1 MYLYINTYHGKIKGI
16 MKKINTS
23 PLSGMQEL
31 LPTEQ
36 VIFDQLKQKLSDVY
50 HHYGFLSIE
59 TPLIDRQEILLAKAG
74 GDTEKQIYKVIKTA
88 EDDSKSDQA
97 LRFDHTVPLA
107 RYVVE
112 HNNDLAFPFA
122 VTQIGRNFRGERAQR
137 GRFREFYQCDIDII
151 GRERLPIAYDAK
163 VIACIHDALKTFNLP
178 NLVIRI
184 SNRKVLAGFLR
195 ALELSDKTGEISN
208 IIDHAE
214 KVSLEVTR
222 ANLSKLGLTDLQVQQ
237 VCDFMFTHGSY
248 AEVESKLDEILGNK
262 LAAVAEGLNELKQ
275 VFDILNQKQ
284 GISSIIIDFMIIR
297 GLDYYTGTVYE
308 ITLKDHREIGS
319 ISGGGRYENL
329 ASNFTEQKFPGVGG
343 SIGLTRLF
351 FVLCEYNLL
360 PKLEQK
366 NPIDYVIFPLSAAEY
381 AFCFELADYLR
392 NTGKNVDIDFDDRK
406 LGAKFNRATK
416 IADFAIVVGSDEV
429 AKRSVQAKDLVSG
442 ELHEIKL

>member
-1 MYLYINTYHGKIKGI
+1 

-36 VIFDQLKQKLSDVY
+36 AIFNQLKQNISDVY

-112 HNNDLAFPFA
+112 HNNDLAFPFS

-137 GRFREFYQCDIDII
+137 GRFREFYQCDADII
-151 GRERLPIAYDAK
+151 GREKLPIAYDAK

-178 NLVIRI
+178 NMVIRI
-184 SNRKVLAGFLR
+184 SNRKVLAGFLQ
-195 ALELSDKTGEISN
+195 ALNLSDKTGAISN
-208 IIDHAE
+208 VIDHAE
-214 KVSLEVTR
+214 KVPLETTCEHL
-222 ANLSKLGLTDLQVQQ
+222 AELGLSETEVGQ
-237 VCDFMFTHGSY
+237 VCDFMFTNGSY
-248 AEVESKLDEILGNK
+248 SEIENKLTEILGDK
-262 LAAVAEGLNELKQ
+262 IEAVREGLNELKE
-275 VFDILNQKQ
+275 VFTILDQKQ
-284 GISSIIIDFMIIR
+284 GISSTIIDFMIIR
-297 GLDYYTGTVYE
+297 GLDYYTGTIYE
-308 ITLKDHREIGS
+308 IMLKDHREIGS

-329 ASNFTEQKFPGVGG
+329 ASNFTDQKFPGVGG

-351 FVLCEYNLL
+351 FVLREYNLL
-360 PKLEQK
+360 PKIEQK
-366 NPIDYVIFPLSAAEY
+366 QPVDYVIFPLTANEY
-381 AFCFELADYLR
+381 TFSFELADKLR
-392 NTGKNVDIDFDDRK
+392 AEGKNVDIDFDDRK
-406 LGAKFNRATK
+406 LGAKFNRAAK
-416 IADFAIVVGSDEV
+416 IADFAIVVGESE
-429 AKRSVQAKDLVSG
+429 AKSRTVSAKNLVSG
-442 ELHEIKL
+442 ELTEIKL

>member
-1 MYLYINTYHGKIKGI
+1 

-36 VIFDQLKQKLSDVY
+36 AIFNQLKQNISDVY

-112 HNNDLAFPFA
+112 HNNDLAFPFS

-137 GRFREFYQCDIDII
+137 GRFREFYQCDADII
-151 GRERLPIAYDAK
+151 GREKLPIAYDAK

-178 NLVIRI
+178 NMVIRI
-184 SNRKVLAGFLR
+184 SNRKVLAGFLQ
-195 ALELSDKTGEISN
+195 ALNLSDKTGAISN
-208 IIDHAE
+208 VIDHAE
-214 KVSLEVTR
+214 NVPLETTR
-222 ANLSKLGLTDLQVQQ
+222 EHLAKLGLSETEVGQ
-237 VCDFMFTHGSY
+237 VCDFMFTNGSY
-248 AEVESKLDEILGNK
+248 SEIENKLTEILGDK
-262 LAAVAEGLNELKQ
+262 IEAVREGLNELKE
-275 VFDILNQKQ
+275 VFTILDQKQ
-284 GISSIIIDFMIIR
+284 GISSTIIDFMIIR

-308 ITLKDHREIGS
+308 IMLKDHREIGS

-329 ASNFTEQKFPGVGG
+329 ASNFTDQKFPGVGG

-351 FVLCEYNLL
+351 FVLREYNLL
-360 PKLEQK
+360 PKTEQK
-366 NPIDYVIFPLSAAEY
+366 QPVDYVIFPLTANEY
-381 AFCFELADYLR
+381 TFSFELADKLR
-392 NTGKNVDIDFDDRK
+392 AEGKNVDIDFDDRK
-406 LGAKFNRATK
+406 LGAKFNRAAK
-416 IADFAIVVGSDEV
+416 IADFAIVVGESE
-429 AKRSVQAKDLVSG
+429 AKSRTVSAKNLVSG
-442 ELHEIKL
+442 ELTEIKL

>member
-1 MYLYINTYHGKIKGI
+1 

-36 VIFDQLKQKLSDVY
+36 AIFNQLKQNISDVY

-112 HNNDLAFPFA
+112 HNNDLAFPFS

-137 GRFREFYQCDIDII
+137 GRFREFYQCDADII
-151 GRERLPIAYDAK
+151 GREKLPIAYDAK

-178 NLVIRI
+178 NMVIRI
-184 SNRKVLAGFLR
+184 SNRKVLAGFLQ
-195 ALELSDKTGEISN
+195 ALNLSDKTGAISN
-208 IIDHAE
+208 VIDHAE
-214 KVSLEVTR
+214 KVPLETTHEHL
-222 ANLSKLGLTDLQVQQ
+222 AELGLSETEVGQ
-237 VCDFMFTHGSY
+237 VCDFMFTNGSY
-248 AEVESKLDEILGNK
+248 SEIENKLTEILGDK
-262 LAAVAEGLNELKQ
+262 IEAVREGLNELKE
-275 VFDILNQKQ
+275 VFTILDQKQ
-284 GISSIIIDFMIIR
+284 GISSTIIDFMIIR

-308 ITLKDHREIGS
+308 IMLKDHREIGS

-329 ASNFTEQKFPGVGG
+329 ASNFTDQKFPGVGG

-351 FVLCEYNLL
+351 FILREYNLL
-360 PKLEQK
+360 PKIEQK
-366 NPIDYVIFPLSAAEY
+366 QPIDYVIFPLTANEY
-381 AFCFELADYLR
+381 TFSFELADKLR
-392 NTGKNVDIDFDDRK
+392 AEGKNVDIDFDDRK
-406 LGAKFNRATK
+406 LGAKFNRAAK
-416 IADFAIVVGSDEV
+416 IADFAIVVGESE
-429 AKRSVQAKDLVSG
+429 AKSRTVSAKNLVSG
-442 ELHEIKL
+442 ELTEIKL

>member
-1 MYLYINTYHGKIKGI
+1 

-36 VIFDQLKQKLSDVY
+36 AIFNQLKQNISDVY

-112 HNNDLAFPFA
+112 HNNDLAFPFS

-137 GRFREFYQCDIDII
+137 GRFREFYQCDADII
-151 GRERLPIAYDAK
+151 GREKLPIAYDAK

-178 NLVIRI
+178 NMVIRI
-184 SNRKVLAGFLR
+184 SNRKVLAGFLQ
-195 ALELSDKTGEISN
+195 ALNLSDKTGAISN
-208 IIDHAE
+208 VIDHAE
-214 KVSLEVTR
+214 KVPLETTHEHL
-222 ANLSKLGLTDLQVQQ
+222 AELGLSETEVGQ
-237 VCDFMFTHGSY
+237 VCDFMFTNGSY
-248 AEVESKLDEILGNK
+248 SEIENKLTEILSDKIEAVREGLDELKEVFTIL
-262 LAAVAEGLNELKQ
+262 
-275 VFDILNQKQ
+275 DQKQ
-284 GISSIIIDFMIIR
+284 GISSTIIDFMIIR

-308 ITLKDHREIGS
+308 IMLKDHREIGS

-329 ASNFTEQKFPGVGG
+329 ASNFTDQKFPGVGG

-351 FVLCEYNLL
+351 FVLREYNLL
-360 PKLEQK
+360 PKIEQK
-366 NPIDYVIFPLSAAEY
+366 QPIDYVIFPLTANEY
-381 AFCFELADYLR
+381 TFSFELADKLR
-392 NTGKNVDIDFDDRK
+392 AEGKNVDIDFDDRK
-406 LGAKFNRATK
+406 LGAKFNRAAK
-416 IADFAIVVGSDEV
+416 IADFAIVVGESE
-429 AKRSVQAKDLVSG
+429 AKSRTVSAKNLVSG
-442 ELHEIKL
+442 ELTEIKL

>member
-1 MYLYINTYHGKIKGI
+1 

-36 VIFDQLKQKLSDVY
+36 AIFNQLKQNLSDVY

-112 HNNDLAFPFA
+112 HNNDLAFPFS

-137 GRFREFYQCDIDII
+137 GRFREFYQCDADII
-151 GRERLPIAYDAK
+151 GREKLPIAYDAK

-178 NLVIRI
+178 NMVIRI
-184 SNRKVLAGFLR
+184 SNRKVLAGFLQ
-195 ALELSDKTGEISN
+195 ALNLSDKTGAISN
-208 IIDHAE
+208 VIDHAE
-214 KVSLEVTR
+214 KVPLETTHEHL
-222 ANLSKLGLTDLQVQQ
+222 AELGLSETEVGQ
-237 VCDFMFTHGSY
+237 VCDFMFTNGSY
-248 AEVESKLDEILGNK
+248 SEIENKLAEILGDK
-262 LAAVAEGLNELKQ
+262 IEAVREGLNELKE
-275 VFDILNQKQ
+275 VFTILDQKQ
-284 GISSIIIDFMIIR
+284 GISSTIIDFMIIR

-308 ITLKDHREIGS
+308 IMLKDHREIGS

-329 ASNFTEQKFPGVGG
+329 ASNFTDQKFPGVGG

-351 FVLCEYNLL
+351 FVLREYNLL
-360 PKLEQK
+360 PKIEQK
-366 NPIDYVIFPLSAAEY
+366 QPIDYVIFPLTANEY
-381 AFCFELADYLR
+381 TFSFELADKLR
-392 NTGKNVDIDFDDRK
+392 AEGKNVDIDFDDRK
-406 LGAKFNRATK
+406 LGAKFNRAAK
-416 IADFAIVVGSDEV
+416 IADFAIVVGESE
-429 AKRSVQAKDLVSG
+429 AKSRAVSAKNLVSG
-442 ELHEIKL
+442 ELTEIKL

>member
-1 MYLYINTYHGKIKGI
+1 

-36 VIFDQLKQKLSDVY
+36 AIFNQLKQNISDVY

-112 HNNDLAFPFA
+112 HNNDLAFPFS

-137 GRFREFYQCDIDII
+137 GRFLEFYQCDADII
-151 GRERLPIAYDAK
+151 GREKLPIAYDAK

-178 NLVIRI
+178 NMVIRI
-184 SNRKVLAGFLR
+184 SNRKVLAGFLQ
-195 ALELSDKTGEISN
+195 ALNLSDKTGAISN
-208 IIDHAE
+208 VIDHAE
-214 KVSLEVTR
+214 KVPLETTHEHL
-222 ANLSKLGLTDLQVQQ
+222 AELGLSETEVGQ
-237 VCDFMFTHGSY
+237 VCDFMFTNGSY
-248 AEVESKLDEILGNK
+248 SEIENKLTEILSDKIEAVREGLDELKEVFTIL
-262 LAAVAEGLNELKQ
+262 
-275 VFDILNQKQ
+275 DQKQ
-284 GISSIIIDFMIIR
+284 GISSTIIDFMIIR

-308 ITLKDHREIGS
+308 IMLKDHREIGS

-329 ASNFTEQKFPGVGG
+329 ASNFTDQKFPGVGG

-351 FVLCEYNLL
+351 FILREYNLL
-360 PKLEQK
+360 PKIEQK
-366 NPIDYVIFPLSAAEY
+366 QPIDYVIFPLTANEY
-381 AFCFELADYLR
+381 TFSFELADKLR
-392 NTGKNVDIDFDDRK
+392 AEGKNVDIDFDDRK
-406 LGAKFNRATK
+406 LGAKFNRAAK
-416 IADFAIVVGSDEV
+416 IADFAIVVGESE
-429 AKRSVQAKDLVSG
+429 AKSRTVSAKNLVSG
-442 ELHEIKL
+442 ELTEIKL

>member
-1 MYLYINTYHGKIKGI
+1 

-36 VIFDQLKQKLSDVY
+36 AIFNQLKQNISDVY

-112 HNNDLAFPFA
+112 HNNDLAFPFS

-137 GRFREFYQCDIDII
+137 GRFREFYQCDADII
-151 GRERLPIAYDAK
+151 GREKLPIAYDAK

-178 NLVIRI
+178 NMVIRI
-184 SNRKVLAGFLR
+184 SNRKVLAGFLQ
-195 ALELSDKTGEISN
+195 ALNLSDKTGAISN
-208 IIDHAE
+208 VIDHAE
-214 KVSLEVTR
+214 KVPLETTHEHL
-222 ANLSKLGLTDLQVQQ
+222 AELGLSETEVGQ
-237 VCDFMFTHGSY
+237 VCDFMFTNGSY
-248 AEVESKLDEILGNK
+248 SEIENKLTEILGDK
-262 LAAVAEGLNELKQ
+262 IEAVREGLNELKE
-275 VFDILNQKQ
+275 VFTILDQKQ
-284 GISSIIIDFMIIR
+284 GISSTIIDFMIIR

-308 ITLKDHREIGS
+308 IMLKDHREIGS

-329 ASNFTEQKFPGVGG
+329 ASNFTDQKFPGVGG

-351 FVLCEYNLL
+351 FILREYNLL
-360 PKLEQK
+360 PKIEQK
-366 NPIDYVIFPLSAAEY
+366 QPIDYVIFPLTANEY
-381 AFCFELADYLR
+381 TFSFELADKLR
-392 NTGKNVDIDFDDRK
+392 AEGKNVDIDFDDRK
-406 LGAKFNRATK
+406 LGAKFNRAAK
-416 IADFAIVVGSDEV
+416 IADFAIVVGESETKSRAV
-429 AKRSVQAKDLVSG
+429 SAKNLVSG
-442 ELHEIKL
+442 ELTEIKL

>member
-1 MYLYINTYHGKIKGI
+1 

-36 VIFDQLKQKLSDVY
+36 AIFNQLKQNISDVY

-88 EDDSKSDQA
+88 EDGSKSDQA

-112 HNNDLAFPFA
+112 HNNDLAFPFS

-137 GRFREFYQCDIDII
+137 GRFREFYQCDADII
-151 GRERLPIAYDAK
+151 GREKLPIAYDAK

-178 NLVIRI
+178 NMVIRI
-184 SNRKVLAGFLR
+184 SNRKVLAGFLQ
-195 ALELSDKTGEISN
+195 ALNLSDKTGAISN
-208 IIDHAE
+208 VIDHAE
-214 KVSLEVTR
+214 KVPLETTHEHL
-222 ANLSKLGLTDLQVQQ
+222 AELGLSETEVGQ
-237 VCDFMFTHGSY
+237 VCDFMFTNGSY
-248 AEVESKLDEILGNK
+248 SEIENKLTEILGDK
-262 LAAVAEGLNELKQ
+262 IEAVREGLNELKD
-275 VFDILNQKQ
+275 VFTILDQKQ
-284 GISSIIIDFMIIR
+284 GISSTIIDFMIIR

-308 ITLKDHREIGS
+308 IMLKDHREIGS

-329 ASNFTEQKFPGVGG
+329 ASNFTDQKFPGVGG

-351 FVLCEYNLL
+351 FVLREYNLL
-360 PKLEQK
+360 PKIEQK
-366 NPIDYVIFPLSAAEY
+366 QPIDYVIFPLTANEY
-381 AFCFELADYLR
+381 TFSFELADKLR
-392 NTGKNVDIDFDDRK
+392 AEGKNVDIDFDDRK
-406 LGAKFNRATK
+406 LGAKFNRAAK
-416 IADFAIVVGSDEV
+416 IADFAIVVGESE
-429 AKRSVQAKDLVSG
+429 AKSRTVSAKTLVSG
-442 ELHEIKL
+442 ELTEIKL